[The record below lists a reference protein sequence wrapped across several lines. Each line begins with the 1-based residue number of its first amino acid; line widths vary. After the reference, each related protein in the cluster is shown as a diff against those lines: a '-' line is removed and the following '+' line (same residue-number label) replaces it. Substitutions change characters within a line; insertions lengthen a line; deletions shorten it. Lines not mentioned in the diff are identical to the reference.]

1 MVPVAVIWI
10 VEFVGDENVPATLTF
25 PATLIVLA
33 AVLVMV
39 PEEKAKL
46 PTVHEAGVVPTVT
59 VPPLIVNAEG
69 PVFRVAA
76 PLIFRVPAVTVSPP
90 VAFRVPAPVRIDAP
104 AEFSVSPPEK
114 VSVPEIVRE
123 SVVVNVCATAV
134 VSPLTVKAWPFKL
147 KAFPVSVVVPA
158 LVSVTVPVELVT
170 ASVPPVLLIVVPA
183 PIVSVVGAPAAVE
196 LRSVVPALVNPPL
209 TVKLVVV
216 PPPSVKVSPD
226 ATFRLAK
233 VAVPVRLTP
242 PVPVIVTTPKV

>member
-10 VEFVGDENVPATLTF
+10 VEFVGVENVPATLTF
-25 PATLIVLA
+25 PATLIVLT

-39 PEEKAKL
+39 PEENARF
-46 PTVHEAGVVPTVT
+46 PTVHDAGVVPTVT
-59 VPPLIVNAEG
+59 VPPLTVRAEL
-69 PVFRVAA
+69 PVFRVVA

-104 AEFSVSPPEK
+104 AAFSVSPPKK
-114 VSVPEIVRE
+114 VSVPEMLRL

-134 VSPLTVKAWPFKL
+134 LNPLTVKAWPFKL

-158 LVSVTVPVELVT
+158 LVSVTVPVEPVT
-170 ASVPPVLLIVVPA
+170 TSAPVLLIVVPT

-226 ATFRLAK
+226 ATFRLANI
-233 VAVPVRLTP
+233 AVPVRLTP
-242 PVPVIVTTPKV
+242 PVPVIVTVPKV